1 MLLFDEFDVLTSQ
14 EEQQLPEA
22 SAAYA
27 FIPVM
32 RRLIEQEPQL
42 TFVFV
47 MGRKAD
53 ELSIEFLSAFKHRSS
68 DPYLCA
74 GPGIGA
80 IPGADRTA
88 RRAMLTFADGV
99 PDRILALTVGH
110 PLLHSAFMPTAL

>member
-1 MLLFDEFDVLTSQ
+1 MGANGRLVLLFDEFDVLTSQ

-53 ELSIEFLSAFKHRSS
+53 ELSIEFLSAFK
-68 DPYLCA
+68 
-74 GPGIGA
+74 
-80 IPGADRTA
+80 
-88 RRAMLTFADGV
+88 
-99 PDRILALTVGH
+99 
-110 PLLHSAFMPTAL
+110 TALLLTRISVLGLESARSLVLTAQRKGHADLRRRRP